1 MFDTRR
7 YCTIQLDR
15 FILRVAGI
23 FVVMR
28 IETTK
33 WVLLWFIFTG
43 WGMLSSCV
51 VRYPVVGKFEN
62 ASEVFRGRITA
73 RSHPEKGSIEIKG
86 EVTKVKCVG
95 RSKISY
101 APPGKEG
108 RVGLACQDG
117 RRILVTY
124 RVIAWGKGY
133 GTGTDQDGNRFIF
146 TFGMPDGEA
155 RKYFRESEP

>member
-1 MFDTRR
+1 
-7 YCTIQLDR
+7 
-15 FILRVAGI
+15 
-23 FVVMR
+23 MR
-28 IETTK
+28 INPTK
-33 WVLLWFIFTG
+33 WLPMLLILTG

-51 VRYPVVGKFEN
+51 VRYPVVGKFAN
-62 ASEVFRGRITA
+62 ASEVFRGKITA
-73 RSHPEKGSIEIKG
+73 RSNPDKGSIEIKG
-86 EVTKVKCVG
+86 EVNKVKCIG

-108 RVGLACQDG
+108 RVSFACQDG
-117 RRILVTY
+117 KRILTTY

-146 TFGMPDGEA
+146 TFGMSDGEA

>member
-1 MFDTRR
+1 
-7 YCTIQLDR
+7 
-15 FILRVAGI
+15 
-23 FVVMR
+23 MR
-28 IETTK
+28 IDPIK
-33 WVLLWFIFTG
+33 WLPVLLILTG
-43 WGMLSSCV
+43 WGPLSGCV
-51 VRYPVVGKFEN
+51 VRYPVVGKFVN
-62 ASEVFRGRITA
+62 SSEVFRGRITA
-73 RSHPEKGSIEIKG
+73 HADPEKGSIEVTG

-108 RVGLACQDG
+108 RVALACQDG
-117 RRILVTY
+117 RRILATY

>member
-1 MFDTRR
+1 
-7 YCTIQLDR
+7 
-15 FILRVAGI
+15 
-23 FVVMR
+23 MR
-28 IETTK
+28 IDPIK
-33 WVLLWFIFTG
+33 WLPMLVILTG
-43 WGMLSSCV
+43 WGPLSGCV
-51 VRYPVVGKFEN
+51 VRYPVVGKFVN

-73 RSHPEKGSIEIKG
+73 RSHPEKGSIEITG

-108 RVGLACQDG
+108 RVALACQDG
-117 RRILVTY
+117 KRILATY

-155 RKYFRESEP
+155 RKFIKEIEP

>member
-1 MFDTRR
+1 
-7 YCTIQLDR
+7 
-15 FILRVAGI
+15 
-23 FVVMR
+23 MR
-28 IETTK
+28 IDPIK
-33 WVLLWFIFTG
+33 WLPMLLILTG
-43 WGMLSSCV
+43 WGPLSGCV
-51 VRYPVVGKFEN
+51 VRYPVIGKFAN
-62 ASEVFRGRITA
+62 ASEVFRGKITA

-86 EVTKVKCVG
+86 EVTKVKCFG

-108 RVGLACQDG
+108 RVALACQDG
-117 RRILVTY
+117 KRILATY

-155 RKYFRESEP
+155 RKYFRESAP

>member
-1 MFDTRR
+1 
-7 YCTIQLDR
+7 
-15 FILRVAGI
+15 
-23 FVVMR
+23 MR
-28 IETTK
+28 IDPIK
-33 WVLLWFIFTG
+33 WLPMLLIKTG
-43 WGMLSSCV
+43 WGMHSSCV
-51 VRYPVVGKFEN
+51 VRYPVVGKFVN

-86 EVTKVKCVG
+86 EVNKVKCIG
-95 RSKISY
+95 RSKISF

-108 RVGLACQDG
+108 RVSLACQDG
-117 RRILVTY
+117 KRILTTY

-146 TFGMPDGEA
+146 TFGMSDGEA

>member
-1 MFDTRR
+1 
-7 YCTIQLDR
+7 
-15 FILRVAGI
+15 
-23 FVVMR
+23 MR
-28 IETTK
+28 INPTK
-33 WVLLWFIFTG
+33 WLPMLLILTG

-51 VRYPVVGKFEN
+51 VRYPVVGKFAN
-62 ASEVFRGRITA
+62 ASEVFRGKITA
-73 RSHPEKGSIEIKG
+73 RSNPDKGSIEIKG

-108 RVGLACQDG
+108 RLALACQDG
-117 RRILVTY
+117 KRILTTY

-146 TFGMPDGEA
+146 TFGMSDGET

>member
-1 MFDTRR
+1 
-7 YCTIQLDR
+7 
-15 FILRVAGI
+15 
-23 FVVMR
+23 MR
-28 IETTK
+28 IVPIK
-33 WVLLWFIFTG
+33 WLPMLLILTG
-43 WGMLSSCV
+43 WGPLSGCV
-51 VRYPVVGKFEN
+51 VRYPVIGKFVN
-62 ASEVFRGRITA
+62 ASEVFRGKITA
-73 RSHPEKGSIEIKG
+73 RSHPEKGSLEIKG

-108 RVGLACQDG
+108 RVALACQDG
-117 RRILVTY
+117 KRILATY

-146 TFGMPDGEA
+146 TFGMPDSEA

>member
-1 MFDTRR
+1 
-7 YCTIQLDR
+7 
-15 FILRVAGI
+15 
-23 FVVMR
+23 MR
-28 IETTK
+28 IDPIK
-33 WVLLWFIFTG
+33 WLPMLLILTG
-43 WGMLSSCV
+43 WGPLSGCV
-51 VRYPVVGKFEN
+51 VRYPVVGKFVN
-62 ASEVFRGRITA
+62 VSEVFRGKITA

-108 RVGLACQDG
+108 RLALACQDG
-117 RRILVTY
+117 KRILATY

-133 GTGTDQDGNRFIF
+133 GTGTDQEGNRFIF

-155 RKYFRESEP
+155 RQFFRDRKP